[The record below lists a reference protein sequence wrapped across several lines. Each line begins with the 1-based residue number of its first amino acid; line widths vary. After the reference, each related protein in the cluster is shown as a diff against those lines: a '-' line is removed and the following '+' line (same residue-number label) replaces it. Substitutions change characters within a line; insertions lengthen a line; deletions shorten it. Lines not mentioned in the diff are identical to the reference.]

1 MPRKVIKVDTVKGV
15 DLYVPATDD
24 RLAQLERVAEAERN
38 NKHDVQPTEHQKIKG
53 LDLEG
58 GE

>member
-15 DLYVPATDD
+15 DLYVPATSKQLAKMGLDD
-24 RLAQLERVAEAERN
+24 IIEE
-38 NKHDVQPTEHQKIKG
+38 NKEIDTQGSNTTKEFKK

-58 GE
+58 R